1 MTVALLIAGL
11 VLCILL
17 SSFFS
22 ASEMSFS
29 SCSKLRI
36 ENLKDVGEKK
46 AIAAYKIIDKFDDA
60 LGAILIGNNLVNIAA
75 SSIGSVL
82 IIELFGNDKLAWLST
97 LVITIAVIIFGET
110 IPKIIAKKKA
120 NKMALSFAY
129 PIRFLEI
136 LLIPMIKS
144 VVFIINLITKNMR
157 TEDEDLDE
165 DDAIDEA
172 IEELSSIIETAED
185 EDVLDEDQSEL
196 VQAAIDFLDVSAVEV
211 MTSRVDLV
219 SIDIEDDPEDI
230 EKIIFE
236 SGCSRIPVYKDSI
249 DNIIGILY
257 TNRYLKARTESKTVD
272 ISSMLMDPL
281 YVYKATR
288 LTSVLDQL
296 REKQIHIAIVCDE
309 YGGTIGVVT
318 MEDILEE
325 IVGDIWD
332 ETDEIEEDIKELSET
347 KFEVDG
353 DLAIADF
360 CELVDLD
367 EDEFDAESET
377 VGGWALEHFETYPK
391 DGDSFED
398 EGLKVKILKIEDR
411 RIDKLYIEKIEE
423 EKDEE

>member
-1 MTVALLIAGL
+1 MTIAILITALVI
-11 VLCILL
+11 CIML

-46 AIAAYKIIDKFDDA
+46 AIAAYKIIEKFDDA

-75 SSIGSVL
+75 SSLGSIL
-82 IIELFGNDKLAWLST
+82 IIELFGDDRMAWLST
-97 LVITIAVIIFGET
+97 VIITISVIIFGET

-120 NKMALSFAY
+120 NKLSLAFAY
-129 PIRFLEI
+129 PVRFLEI
-136 LLIPMIKS
+136 ILTPLVKLT
-144 VVFIINLITKNMR
+144 VVLINLITKNIKS
-157 TEDEDLDE
+157 EDEDVDE

-219 SIDIEDDPEDI
+219 SIDIDDDPKEN

-236 SGCSRIPVYKDSI
+236 SGCSRIPVYRDNI

-257 TNRYLKARTESKTVD
+257 TNHYLKARTESESVD
-272 ISSMLMDPL
+272 IESLLMKPL

-296 REKQIHIAIVCDE
+296 REAQIHIAIVCDE

-332 ETDEIEEDIKELSET
+332 ETDVIEEDVKELSET
-347 KFEVDG
+347 KFVVDG

-360 CELVDLD
+360 CELVDIE
-367 EDEFDAESET
+367 EDEFEAESET
-377 VGGWALEHFETYPK
+377 VGGWALEHFETYPE
-391 DGDSFED
+391 DGDTFED
-398 EGLKVKILKIEDR
+398 EGLKVKIMNIEDR
-411 RIDKLYIEKIEE
+411 RIDKLYVEKIEE
-423 EKDEE
+423 TEE